1 MPPGSR
7 PGTSWRP
14 QPSFSP
20 GSSRMATAT
29 RIPPPVKELKR
40 LGQSLW
46 LDNIR
51 RQLITSGELARL
63 RDEGLSG
70 VTSNPTIFEKA
81 VSGSND
87 YDEAMVQLVRAGHK
101 PEEILWELMVEDV
114 SAAADVFRPIY
125 DKTKGHD
132 GFVSIEVSPTVANST
147 RRTIAFAEDLR
158 ERCRRPNVMVKI
170 PATKEGIGAIYDQI
184 SKGHNINITLIFSV
198 DRYGEVMEA
207 YLSGLEKLHKGGG
220 ELRSVAS
227 VASFFVSRVD
237 TKVDKTL
244 AQKIELSTDPA
255 QKRALERLYGKAAI
269 ANSKIAYERFGKTF
283 SGPRWDKLKK
293 AGAQLQRPLWAS
305 TSTKDPRYPDTY
317 YVEELIG
324 PDTVDTIPPAT
335 LAAFREHGEVRR
347 SLDENVDLSRRQLKQ
362 LADAG
367 IDLDQVTNELEVE
380 GVAAFTKS
388 FESLLQTLSKAA
400 KDIRAGKGPRQWHS
414 LGGLQPAVDAQ
425 VAKLQKDDAPRR
437 LWAKDST
444 LWTPDP
450 AKRQEIHDRL
460 GWLDV
465 ADKMLEKAAELRE
478 VAFLGRKFSDV
489 VLLGMGG
496 SSLCPDVL
504 RHTFGAVKGH
514 PKLHVLDTTDPATI
528 LGVRAKIKLPT
539 TLFIVAS
546 KSGETTETLSHFAFF
561 FDQTKRNGKQFAAIT
576 DPGTSLEKLAKD
588 NGFRWIFSNPP
599 DIGGRYSAL
608 SYFGLVPGAL
618 MGVNDAELLERAVEM
633 EHSCADSV
641 PVESNPGA
649 WLGAV
654 MGRLATQGRNKVTL
668 ITSPKVATFGYW
680 VEQLIAES
688 TGKEGKGIVP
698 IEGEPVGK
706 SAVYGD
712 DRLFVYIRMD
722 ADPPHRGVQSL
733 EKSGHPV
740 ITLTMRDKLDLGGEF
755 FCWEVATAIAG
766 AVLGIDA
773 FDQPNVQES
782 KDNTKKVLAR
792 FKQAGKLP
800 AAESVAAAK
809 AKSGIAALL
818 KQAKRGA
825 YFAIMAYTAR
835 TPGSEAAIAAIRTA
849 IRDKTTIATT
859 AGYGPR
865 FLHSS
870 GQLHKGGPRT
880 GLFLQIVQEDAK
892 DVVIPGQPYSFS
904 VLKQAQSLGDLQS
917 LTSRRLPVM
926 RVTLGRD
933 PTAGWRVLA
942 AAVKSAVR

>member
-1 MPPGSR
+1 
-7 PGTSWRP
+7 
-14 QPSFSP
+14 
-20 GSSRMATAT
+20 MATAT
-29 RIPPPVKELKR
+29 PRAGRAQGALPRKSTAIKELR
-40 LGQSLW
+40 DIGQSLW

-51 RQLITSGELARL
+51 RQLISSGELGRL
-63 RDEGLSG
+63 RDEGLTG

-81 VSGSND
+81 VSGSTD
-87 YDEAMVQLVRAGHK
+87 YDEAMVELVRARKK
-101 PEEILWELMVEDV
+101 PAEMLWGLMVEDIQ
-114 SAAADVFRPIY
+114 AAADTFRPVY
-125 DKTKGHD
+125 DRTKGKD
-132 GFVSIEVSPTVANST
+132 GFVSIEVSPTVANNT
-147 RRTIAFAEDLR
+147 RQTIKWAEDLR

-170 PATKEGIGAIYDQI
+170 PATKEGVPAIRDQI
-184 SKGHNINITLIFSV
+184 SKGHNINVTLIFSV
-198 DRYGEVMEA
+198 DRYAEVVDA
-207 YLSGLEKLHKGGG
+207 YLSGLETLHGKGGD
-220 ELRSVAS
+220 LTKVAS

-244 AQKIELSTDPA
+244 AEKVNASSDPKEK
-255 QKRALERLYGKAAI
+255 QALERLYGKAAI
-269 ANSKIAYERFGKTF
+269 ANSKMAYERFGELF
-283 SGPRWDKLKK
+283 SGSRWDRLKK
-293 AGAQLQRPLWAS
+293 AGARTQRPLWAS

-324 PDTVDTIPPAT
+324 PDTVDTIPPQT

-347 SLDENVDLSRRQLKQ
+347 SLDENVDLARRQLKQ
-362 LADAG
+362 LAEAG
-367 IDLDQVTNELEVE
+367 ISLDQVTHELEVE
-380 GVAAFTKS
+380 GVEAFTKS
-388 FESLLQTLSKAA
+388 FESLLATLAKAS

-414 LGGLQPAVDAQ
+414 LGRLQPAVDAQ

-444 LWTPDP
+444 LWSADP

-465 ADKMLEKAAELRE
+465 ADKMLEKSAEFRE
-478 VAFLGRKFSDV
+478 LAVAGRKFTDV

-504 RHTFGAVKGH
+504 RHTFGTLKGH

-528 LGVRAKIKLPT
+528 LGVRSKIKVPT
-539 TLFIVAS
+539 SFFIVAS
-546 KSGETTETLSHFAFF
+546 KSGETTETLSHFAYFWE
-561 FDQTKRNGKQFAAIT
+561 QTRQNGKQFAAIT
-576 DPGTSLEKLAKD
+576 DPGSGLEKLAKD
-588 NGFRWIFSNPP
+588 HGFRWTFSNPP

-618 MGVNDAELLERAVEM
+618 MGVNVAEMLERAIEM

-654 MGRLATQGRNKVTL
+654 MGKLATQGRNKLTL
-668 ITSPKVATFGYW
+668 IASPKVATFGYW
-680 VEQLIAES
+680 VEQLLAES

-706 SAVYGD
+706 PAVYGD

-722 ADPPHRGVQSL
+722 ADPPHRGVQAL
-733 EKSGHPV
+733 VKAGHPV

-755 FCWEVATAIAG
+755 LRWEVATAIAG
-766 AVLGIDA
+766 SVLGIDA

-782 KDNTKKVLAR
+782 KDNTRKVLAK

-800 AAESVAAAK
+800 AADSMAAAK
-809 AKSGIAALL
+809 AKPGLASLL

-835 TPGSEAAIAAIRTA
+835 TPGSEAAIAAIRTS
-849 IRDKTTIATT
+849 IRDKTKIATT

-865 FLHSS
+865 FLHST
-870 GQLHKGGPRT
+870 GQLHKGGPKT
-880 GLFLQIVQEDAK
+880 GLFLQIVQDDAK
-892 DVVIPGQPYSFS
+892 DVKIPGQLYSFS

-917 LTSRRLPVM
+917 LTSRRLPVV

-933 PTAGWRVLA
+933 PAAGWRGLA
-942 AAVKSAVR
+942 AAVRQAVR